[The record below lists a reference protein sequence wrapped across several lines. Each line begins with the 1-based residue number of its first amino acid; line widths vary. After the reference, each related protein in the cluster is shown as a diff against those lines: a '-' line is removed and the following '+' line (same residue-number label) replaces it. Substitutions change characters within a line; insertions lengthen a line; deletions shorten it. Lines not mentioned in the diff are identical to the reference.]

1 MVARKP
7 LIAGNWKMHG
17 RRADLAEMAALAERI
32 GPASGLID
40 VLICPPAPYIAQAA
54 QSARLLPIQVGAQ
67 DCSPVAADAARTGEV
82 SAAML
87 AEVGA
92 HYVIVGHSERRQFHA
107 ETNDLVRAKAEAA
120 IAAGLAPIV
129 CVGETRAEREA
140 GRAAA
145 VVAQQIADSVPS
157 GEAAGL
163 VVAYEPVWAI
173 GGDRTP
179 TTSEIAEV
187 HGVIRA
193 TLAERYG
200 AAAAAI
206 RLLYGGSVSPK
217 NANEVFSAQDV
228 DGALVGR
235 ASLKA
240 ADFSGIILA
249 HPAAS

>member
-17 RRADLAEMAALAERI
+17 RRADLAEMTALAERI
-32 GPASGLID
+32 GPASAVLD

-54 QSARLLPIQVGAQ
+54 QTARLLPILIGAQ

-87 AEVGA
+87 AEAGA
-92 HYVIVGHSERRQFHA
+92 HYVIVGHSERRQFHT

-120 IAAGLAPIV
+120 LAAGLAPIV
-129 CVGETRAEREA
+129 CVGETRAERDA
-140 GRAAA
+140 GQAVA
-145 VVAQQIADSVPS
+145 VVARQVTESVPAD
-157 GEAAGL
+157 EAPGL

-173 GGDRTP
+173 GGDRIP
-179 TTSEIAEV
+179 TTAEISEV

-193 TLAERYG
+193 TLAQRFG
-200 AAAAAI
+200 PAADAV
-206 RLLYGGSVSPK
+206 RVLYGGSVSPK
-217 NANEVFSAQDV
+217 NATEVFSAQDV

-240 ADFSGIILA
+240 ADFAGILLA

>member
-17 RRADLAEMAALAERI
+17 RRADLAEMTALAEQI
-32 GPASGLID
+32 GPAAGVID
-40 VLICPPAPYIAQAA
+40 VLICPPMPYIPQAA
-54 QSARLLPIQVGAQ
+54 ANARLVPVLVGAQ

-87 AEVGA
+87 AEAGA
-92 HYVIVGHSERRQFHA
+92 DYVIVGHSERRSIHG
-107 ETNDLVRAKAEAA
+107 ETNELVRAKAEAA
-120 IAAGLAPIV
+120 IAAKLVPIV
-129 CVGETRAEREA
+129 CVGETKAEREA

-145 VVAQQIADSVPS
+145 VVAAQVADSVPA
-157 GEAAGL
+157 GGAAGL

-173 GGDRTP
+173 GGDRIP
-179 TTSEIAEV
+179 TTSEISEV
-187 HGVIRA
+187 HGVIRKA
-193 TLAERYG
+193 LAERYG
-200 AAAAAI
+200 PAADGM
-206 RLLYGGSVSPK
+206 RVLYGGSVSPK

-235 ASLKA
+235 ASLRA
-240 ADFSGIILA
+240 ADFAGIILA